1 MRYTNTHLL
10 YLLTTYI
17 YCMSVFVVFVETGQ
31 QCSGSVVLLNVVSS
45 RRQILL
51 RQRELLAFDWRND
64 RLSQRLR
71 VLLVNNRLTSS
82 NTSQHQL
89 VK

>member
-17 YCMSVFVVFVETGQ
+17 YCMSVFVETGQ

-71 VLLVNNRLTSS
+71 VLLMNNRLTSS

-89 VK
+89 DK